1 VSKVPRNV
9 CCTSHWQWQSQSQ
22 SQSAVAAGRAA
33 VARTTEHGAEFAYSS
48 FPSSASADHKTRSF
62 PSSKYRFFLIREK
75 SKLLLRICHV
85 SSVSKGFC
93 CTSQRQ
99 WQWQSLVNSRARDSS
114 PTASLPTYLGISIL
128 AFTVEHYRI
137 WLTLLYCSLK
147 RDLLNQIV
155 YIATPKALTTL
166 KPWLPLLNCPES
178 RPLVC

>member
-1 VSKVPRNV
+1 MKTLSKNRSRVKGPSK
-9 CCTSHWQWQSQSQ
+9 CLLHI
-22 SQSAVAAGRAA
+22 ALA

-137 WLTLLYCSLK
+137 WLILRELNINTFVLLLKKRSFESNSLYC
-147 RDLLNQIV
+147 D
-155 YIATPKALTTL
+155 
-166 KPWLPLLNCPES
+166 PES
-178 RPLVC
+178 FDDS